1 MSVKKTTLVVPAGST
16 RVEAFI
22 SEARVSGRATA
33 SLHIVEP
40 GLPRA
45 EADSDEPKAESEGV
59 PWNPLSFASA
69 RAAILEAETM
79 LGGRL
84 DELLIFA
91 DPPSETT
98 SLADATPCAIER
110 TALEWASGYA
120 ELIREMARRM
130 ADNGAGTIAIV
141 VIQAERGPLGSMAA
155 GALVGLAESLV
166 TLGSAPVRYIG
177 VKDESGQ
184 PDLLASYMVKTLDD
198 TSRESGRL
206 QRFSGRGG
214 LFGR

>member
-1 MSVKKTTLVVPAGST
+1 MKKTTLVVPAGNA

-33 SLHIVEP
+33 ALHIVEP

-45 EADSDEPKAESEGV
+45 EADADEHNADTDGV

-69 RAAILEAETM
+69 RAAILEAETL

-84 DELLIFA
+84 DELIIFA
-91 DPPSETT
+91 DPPIDATR
-98 SLADATPCAIER
+98 LADATPRDIER
-110 TALEWASGYA
+110 SALEWTAGYA
-120 ELIREMARRM
+120 ELIREMVRRM
-130 ADNGAGTIAIV
+130 EDNGAGTVAIIV
-141 VIQAERGPLGSMAA
+141 VQAERGPLGSMAA

-166 TLGSAPVRYIG
+166 TPGSGPVRYLG

-184 PDLLASYMVKTLDD
+184 PDLVARYMVKSLDD
-198 TSRESGRL
+198 TSRESGKL

-214 LFGR
+214 LFVR